1 MSKKQ
6 LYVIRI
12 AAIVALGGFLLG
24 FDASVISGVVKFIEP
39 EFDLTKLELGWA
51 VSSIT
56 LTAALGMVIAGPMS
70 DTHGRRKILK
80 VAAILFTISAVGSA
94 LAGSFIMLIVFR
106 MLGGLAVGAA
116 LIIAPMYIAE
126 VAPPEKRGQLVS
138 FNQLNIVL
146 GISIAFFTNY
156 LILKWGSSETE
167 WTKSLGFNKWNW
179 RWMLGI
185 EAVPAILYFLGLF
198 IVPRSP
204 RWLMTQNKKEEALL
218 VMQKVVSLDEANS
231 QLNEVEQSI
240 TDDQNKAKS
249 KISDLFKKNMRKV
262 IVIGL
267 IVGVFQQIVGINA
280 VLFYAPMIFEQ
291 TGIGTDA
298 SFIQAALVGVTN
310 LGFTLIAIFTIDKL
324 GRRPLLIIGMVGIA
338 TSLFLLSY
346 GFNEATYT
354 LTENAIANLPV
365 DIDKSKIMQLQGQV
379 FNSDI
384 DFKAA
389 LVSTLGEQSA
399 SANEAALITASAKMN
414 TILIL
419 IGIIGFVGAFAMSI
433 GPVMWVLFSE
443 LFPNKIRGLAISFV
457 GLINLAVAFFVQLLF
472 PWQLAKIGNT
482 NTFLLFGA
490 FAVIGLILIW
500 IKIPETKGKSL
511 EELEELLVK

>member
-39 EFDLTKLELGWA
+39 EFNLTKLELGWA

-56 LTAALGMVIAGPMS
+56 LTAALGMIIAGPMS
-70 DTHGRRKILK
+70 DKHGRRKILK
-80 VAAILFTISAVGSA
+80 FAAILFTISAVGSA
-94 LAGSFIMLIVFR
+94 LAGTFLWLIIFR
-106 MLGGLAVGAA
+106 MIGGLAVGAA

-138 FNQLNIVL
+138 FNQLNIVI

-156 LILKWGSSETE
+156 LILKWGNSEAE
-167 WTKSLGFNKWNW
+167 WTKTLGFDKWNW
-179 RWMLGI
+179 RWMLGL
-185 EAVPAILYFLGLF
+185 EAIPAILYYLGLF

-204 RWLMTQNKKEEALL
+204 RWLMTQNKKEEALV
-218 VMQKVVSLDEANS
+218 VMKKVVSDTEAKS

-240 TDDQNKAKS
+240 AEDKGKAKS

-267 IVGVFQQIVGINA
+267 IVGIFQQIVGINA

-310 LGFTLIAIFTIDKL
+310 LVFTVIAILTIDKL
-324 GRRPLLIIGMVGIA
+324 GRKPLLIIGMIGIA
-338 TSLFLLSY
+338 VSLFLLSY
-346 GFNEATYT
+346 GFSEATYT
-354 LTENAIANLPV
+354 LNEKAISNLPTE
-365 DIDKSKIMQLQGQV
+365 INQTKIIQLQDKV
-379 FNSDI
+379 FESDI

-389 LVSTLGEQSA
+389 IASTLGE
-399 SANEAALITASAKMN
+399 EAANMHESTLVTASAKMN
-414 TILIL
+414 TFLIL
-419 IGIIGFVGAFAMSI
+419 MGIIGFVGAFAMSI

-457 GLINLAVAFFVQLLF
+457 GLINLAVAFLVQLLF
-472 PWQLAKIGNT
+472 PWQLAKTGNT
-482 NTFLLFGA
+482 NTFLLFGV
-490 FAVIGLILIW
+490 FAVIGLILIY
-500 IKIPETKGKSL
+500 IKVPETKGKSL
-511 EELEELLVK
+511 EELEDLLVK